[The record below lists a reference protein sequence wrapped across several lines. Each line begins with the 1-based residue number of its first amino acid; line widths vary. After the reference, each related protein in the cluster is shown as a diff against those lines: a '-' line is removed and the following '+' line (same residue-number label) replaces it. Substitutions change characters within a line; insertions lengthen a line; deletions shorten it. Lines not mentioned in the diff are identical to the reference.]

1 MITEDQHWT
10 AKVIKGNRG
19 GSKDFE
25 KRGGAGGGH
34 SMLATEW
41 PRKKNLSFRWSKK
54 AKITLETKSFWRNI
68 FIKTFKFSP
77 FLYKTKACR

>member
-25 KRGGAGGGH
+25 KRGGGGGGAGGALYVGYR
-34 SMLATEW
+34 M
-41 PRKKNLSFRWSKK
+41 
-54 AKITLETKSFWRNI
+54 AKEEK
-68 FIKTFKFSP
+68 FKFQMV
-77 FLYKTKACR
+77 

>member
-25 KRGGAGGGH
+25 KRGGGGGGT
-34 SMLATEW
+34 LCW
-41 PRKKNLSFRWSKK
+41 QPNGQGRK
-54 AKITLETKSFWRNI
+54 I
-68 FIKTFKFSP
+68 
-77 FLYKTKACR
+77 